1 MKCGKSSEKK
11 NGSVFCFKM
20 DAEILCFV
28 MHRKKIPERSEKEL
42 LLRIQKIFENCDRGG
57 DVATTHV
64 NI

>member
-11 NGSVFCFKM
+11 KGSVFCFKM

-28 MHRKKIPERSEKEL
+28 MRRNKIPDRSEKEL
-42 LLRIQKIFENCDRGG
+42 LLTSQKIFENCDRGG